1 LLHMRPFLL
10 YSTNTPEAIR
20 VYLAESVGLFCVEA
34 QASYNQNSWWATYFG
49 SIFLFAM
56 YPLACYTAW
65 CSRFLPSAFN
75 EKDQVCHSIVDCL
88 RLRGK
93 NFTGTILW
101 HACRFCYGILTL
113 IQVFRATIFAS
124 FLALLL
130 AIFVGIIN
138 ATGTN
143 PNFTAPIFVTFSL
156 ILSLVI
162 VSSVVIPKIIRV
174 ASCGKVVVTKVLR
187 DVNDLKLEHL
197 PGGTTD
203 PTVAQESGD
212 SNAVV
217 VVIAGQPVPE
227 KFENDLR
234 RLKEVLSS
242 IEETSN

>member
-1 LLHMRPFLL
+1 MRPFLL

-49 SIFLFAM
+49 SILLFAM
-56 YPLACYTAW
+56 YALACYTAW

-75 EKDQVCHSIVDCL
+75 EKD
-88 RLRGK
+88 
-93 NFTGTILW
+93 
-101 HACRFCYGILTL
+101 
-113 IQVFRATIFAS
+113 QVFRATIFAS

-143 PNFTAPIFVTFSL
+143 PNFTASIFVTFSL
-156 ILSLVI
+156 ILSLVT